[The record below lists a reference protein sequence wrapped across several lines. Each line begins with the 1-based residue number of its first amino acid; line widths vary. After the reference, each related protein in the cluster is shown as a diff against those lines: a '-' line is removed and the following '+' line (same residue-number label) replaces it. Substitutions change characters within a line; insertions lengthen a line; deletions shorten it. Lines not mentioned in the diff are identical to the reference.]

1 MAAVGKCLGGDPQM
15 SQARLIVGLIIILLG
30 VNILFDLSLVKI
42 LFSLFVI
49 WLGVR
54 VLTGNQGKW
63 SVETKTR
70 MHEDV
75 LKRVILFSKFDTR
88 LLSQDFK
95 KAELVI
101 IFGASDVDLSEVKT
115 KQPSVDLDCVA
126 IFGALKM
133 RVPKSWSVKSD
144 GVGMIGAFTN
154 QAKPPVKKA
163 VEANLKGVAIFGGV
177 NIVN

>member
-1 MAAVGKCLGGDPQM
+1 MPRRSERKEAEEESKVILMGEEIAEGGSRHYHGGGVWGVFLIFSGSLLLLNSLGTLPWEMAALGKCLGGDPQM

-63 SVETKTR
+63 RIETKTQ

-75 LKRVILFSKFDTR
+75 LKRVILFSKFNAR
-88 LLSQDFK
+88 L
-95 KAELVI
+95 
-101 IFGASDVDLSEVKT
+101 
-115 KQPSVDLDCVA
+115 
-126 IFGALKM
+126 
-133 RVPKSWSVKSD
+133 
-144 GVGMIGAFTN
+144 
-154 QAKPPVKKA
+154 
-163 VEANLKGVAIFGGV
+163 
-177 NIVN
+177 